1 MKKSKAFLQKENNRV
16 IIALVFIV
24 GLKQKTKVIVK
35 NVKFLLSKITLKIWL
50 ILLASLL
57 AASYIFFF
65 VIPKNIAFTY
75 SESKYCVDQITLLPD
90 LNKQTGKQNFNLQV
104 EGGVK
109 IGSLYLFSNKVCL
122 TPTVSPSNST
132 STLGYSPFGGP
143 IFQSNYAVNVGPNP
157 KVSANLGQPVALTKP
172 VEFTLDKP
180 DNIFDYQLE
189 INGKTSKCKNVLY
202 KISCEITSLNLKQG
216 SKYPYKLIRT
226 FNNKNSST
234 AIEGDI
240 SLLSPTNIIKS
251 SVKADEL
258 IYAKPKTFTFETDKK
273 LISANVILEK
283 IDNDKPIKIDSTT
296 KITGT
301 TIETS
306 IVNDLERES
315 KYRLTADKVEAEDGS
330 LLDAS
335 YVTNFQTSGGP
346 VVTDI
351 NIGTSGIDAN
361 AKIVI
366 TFDQAISQAQDISK
380 LVDLTGGNATISR
393 SGNQIILQLHSLPRC
408 GQFSLNIS
416 KGLNS
421 QYDIESKNSWSY
433 TSRINCR
440 ATEVIGYSVLGR
452 PIIAYYYGTGSTTI
466 LFTGGIHGTEPS
478 GQSTMLDWI
487 YNLDSNAYKI
497 PADRQVVIVPSVNP
511 DGLATS
517 TRYNANNVNIDRN
530 FASTNWIAD
539 IDSSSGIVINGG
551 GSVPMSEPE
560 TKALTNL
567 TARLQ
572 PRLEVSFH
580 AQGRLVGANQK
591 GDSLDIGNLYA
602 ASVGYNSMIGH
613 AEETMGYSITGEY
626 EDWAGEQYG
635 IPAILIELPSSSGSY
650 FWAHQ
655 STLWAMVNI

>member
-1 MKKSKAFLQKENNRV
+1 V
-16 IIALVFIV
+16 LVFIT
-24 GLKQKTKVIVK
+24 GLKQKTKVIAK
-35 NVKFLLSKITLKIWL
+35 NAKFLLSKINLKIWL

-65 VIPKNIAFTY
+65 VVPKNIAFSY
-75 SESKYCVDQITLLPD
+75 SENKYCVDKINFLPG
-90 LNKQTGKQNFNLQV
+90 LSKQTGKQNFKLQV

-109 IGSLYLFSNKVCL
+109 IGGLYLFSNKVCI
-122 TPTVSPSNST
+122 TPTVSPSDGT
-132 STLGYSPFGGP
+132 SAMGYSPFGGP
-143 IFQSNYAVNVGPNP
+143 IFQSNYAVNVGPKP
-157 KVSANLGQPVALTKP
+157 KVSANLDNPVALTKP
-172 VEFTLDKP
+172 VEFMIDKP

-189 INGKTSKCKNVLY
+189 INDKTSKCKNVLY
-202 KISCEITSLNLKQG
+202 KINCEITSLNLKQG
-216 SKYPYKLIRT
+216 KKYPYKLVRT
-226 FNNKNSST
+226 FNDKTPST

-240 SLLSPTNIIKS
+240 SLLSPTTITKASI
-251 SVKADEL
+251 KADEL
-258 IYAKPKTFTFETDKK
+258 IYSKPKTFTFETDKK
-273 LISANVILEK
+273 PISTDVILEK
-283 IDNDKPIKIDSTT
+283 IVDDKPIKVDSTI
-296 KITGT
+296 KITGM

-306 IVNDLERES
+306 IINDLERES
-315 KYRLTADKVEAEDGS
+315 KYRLTVNKVEAEDGS
-330 LLDAS
+330 LLEGL
-335 YVTNFQTSGGP
+335 YITNFQTSGGP
-346 VVTDI
+346 VVTDV
-351 NIGTSGIDAN
+351 NIDTSGIDAN
-361 AKIVI
+361 ARVVV
-366 TFDQAISQAQDISK
+366 TFDQTLSEAQNISN
-380 LVDLTGGNATISR
+380 LVSLVGGNATISR
-393 SGNQIILQLHSLPRC
+393 SGNQLIFQLHSLPRC
-408 GQFSLNIS
+408 GQFSLNIG

-421 QYDIESKNSWSY
+421 QYDIGSKNNWSY

-530 FASTNWIAD
+530 FASSSWVAD
-539 IDSSSGIVINGG
+539 IDSSSGIVVNGG

-560 TKALTNL
+560 TKALANL

-580 AQGRLVGANQK
+580 AQGRLVGANQM
-591 GDSLDIGNLYA
+591 GDSIAIGNLYA
-602 ASVGYNSMIGH
+602 ASVGYNSMIGQ
-613 AEETMGYSITGEY
+613 AEATMGYSITGEY
-626 EDWAGEQYG
+626 EEWAGEQYG
-635 IPAILIELPSSSGSY
+635 TPAILIELSSAGGSY

-655 STLWAMVNI
+655 STLWKMVNI